1 MIIFVIWLNGAMPN
15 EPPKLEKIIN
25 NGKFFIDMHRVLK
38 HLVIICLL
46 LAAGI
51 HELHAQ
57 YDKDVF
63 MMRGRQ
69 AIADGRYALAI
80 ENFNVLSQL
89 DTTDY
94 WTFFFR
100 GIAKY
105 NLGDLRGA
113 KNDFDR
119 SVRLNPVFT
128 NGYHYRGITESRF
141 GNYDAALGDLQRAI
155 ELRPGFIGIYFS
167 RGVTYFLAQQ
177 FDKAIDDFDRYI
189 RKEPKDPSA
198 YLNRGASYLFLG
210 DTLKALNDYNKA
222 IKLDRFDPE
231 GYVRRGRL
239 HASRKE
245 YSQALEDMDK
255 AIELDTANT
264 FAYFNRAIMLYEQER
279 YREAMADLNRVLQ
292 DEPGNA
298 LTLYNRGLISAQ
310 LGAYD
315 DALNDM
321 DRVLNINPDNVLA
334 YFNRASIFIEM
345 GLYENALE
353 DYDMAISLY
362 PDFAKAYMNRSY
374 VKNLLGR
381 FKDAKKDYD
390 TAQKKVA
397 EYRARNVTDAGS
409 FADTTKKYSS
419 LLSLDAEFA
428 KKDFDDELLQ
438 HRDIDIRL
446 RPLYKFVLT
455 GEKDNTT
462 YALSRG
468 YENPLVAMFENAMP
482 VGVGIRNSDV
492 HLDEKALAEV
502 ETAAWAGGNTP
513 ETAFLR
519 ALYDYNGKQ
528 FNSALAYYGQA
539 IEEAEEVSSGY
550 ASLYRAFYHMNR
562 GVLRAE
568 MIEFIASIE
577 SNVQVLSMD
586 DTGSTRARVR
596 DQVVRQYEYTD
607 ALEDMKRA
615 AEIIPD
621 MPYAYYNLG
630 NLYCLS
636 SEYINSIDN
645 YTKAIDLYPYMGD
658 AYFNRGLVL
667 IYLKDKEKGCIDLS
681 RAGEL
686 GVGDAYGVIK
696 KYCEDENE

>member
-1 MIIFVIWLNGAMPN
+1 MHKVFKCLAVIFI
-15 EPPKLEKIIN
+15 
-25 NGKFFIDMHRVLK
+25 
-38 HLVIICLL
+38 LL
-46 LAAGI
+46 LAGGTEAS
-51 HELHAQ
+51 AQ

-63 MMRGRQ
+63 FMRGRQ
-69 AIADGRYALAI
+69 ALADGKYSLAI
-80 ENFNVLSQL
+80 ENFNVLARL
-89 DTTDY
+89 DTADY
-94 WTFFFR
+94 YTFFFR

-113 KNDFDR
+113 KRDFDR
-119 SVRLNPVFT
+119 SVSINPVFT
-128 NGYHYRGITESRF
+128 SGWHYRGITESRF
-141 GNYDAALGDLQRAI
+141 GNYEQALKDLQQAI
-155 ELRPGFIGIYFS
+155 ELRPGYEGLYFS

-177 FDKAIDDFDRYI
+177 FDNAIGDFDRYI

-198 YLNRGASYLFLG
+198 YLNRGASWLFLG
-210 DTLKALNDYNKA
+210 DTLKAVQDYNKA

-239 HASRKE
+239 YAAQKNYDLAMS
-245 YSQALEDMDK
+245 DMDR

-279 YREAMADLNRVLQ
+279 YKEAMNDLNRVLQ

-310 LGAYD
+310 LGAYE
-315 DALNDM
+315 DALEDM

-334 YFNRASIFIEM
+334 IFNRASIFIEL
-345 GLYENALE
+345 GQYQNALE
-353 DYDMAISLY
+353 DYDRAIELY

-381 FKDAKKDYD
+381 NKEAKKDYD
-390 TAQKKVA
+390 IAQMKVA
-397 EYRARNVTDAGS
+397 EYRAKNVTDAGS

-419 LLSLDAEFA
+419 LISLDAEFA
-428 KKDFDDELLQ
+428 KKDFNDELLQ

-446 RPLYKFVLT
+446 RSLYKFVLT
-455 GEKDNTT
+455 GEKDNTV
-462 YALSRG
+462 YALNRG
-468 YENPLVAMFENAMP
+468 YENPLITRFENQLP
-482 VGVGIRNSDV
+482 VGVKVLNVPEQLSAKELASVEAVAWDGEPDA
-492 HLDEKALAEV
+492 EKL
-502 ETAAWAGGNTP
+502 
-513 ETAFLR
+513 FLR
-519 ALYDYNGKQ
+519 ALYDYDGKQ
-528 FNSALAYYGQA
+528 FNSSLNYYGEA
-539 IEEAEEVSSGY
+539 IEKAEDEAAGY
-550 ASLYRAFYHMNR
+550 NALYSAFYHLNR

-568 MIEFIASIE
+568 MIDFISSIE

-586 DTGSTRARVR
+586 DSGNTRARVK
-596 DQVVRQYEYTD
+596 DQVIRQYDYTD
-607 ALEDMKRA
+607 AIEDMKKA
-615 AEIIPD
+615 ARMVPD
-621 MPYAYYNLG
+621 LPYVYYNLG

-636 SEYINSIDN
+636 SEHISSIEN

-686 GVGDAYGVIK
+686 GVQDAYGVIK
-696 KYCEDENE
+696 KYCEEENE